1 MVGLVLLMRYS
12 RTRHTGDGELYLA
25 STAVF
30 MMEVMKFCLCLG
42 VVFYQGNCSVT
53 ALRSELYKHVW
64 ASPYDLIKLC
74 VPSFLYTIQNNLLYL
89 ALTNLDAASYQVL
102 YQLKILTTAIFSAT
116 MLGRRFSATKW
127 ASLVVLTCGGSEVTL
142 WIRNIQ
148 MGLFSIAIALAVG
161 GLIVAVVV
169 KYADNVLK
177 VFASSFSILLSCLIS
192 ALAFDFRPNRSF
204 LVGASLVLLSTVMY
218 SKPSKRP
225 PRDVLPLVQHGTPGK
240 KACFVHVG
248 KTAGSTVGCSLGFN
262 LHCTSKVQAPGV
274 LPHYTTNMFHA
285 QMYDCDDETT
295 TFFIFVVRHPLD
307 RWISAF
313 NYDNPSRD
321 WEGFRQQFGEKHF
334 KFRSQLYAE
343 CPFNTINDV
352 GEALSAESN
361 VTNVC
366 KRRAEAS
373 IDGTEHFGCH
383 HYFNYQFHLEAIPQN
398 ATIMTLRTEHLIED
412 WNSVEYNLGGGK
424 EVLGQGNNIIAH
436 NNVNKASDG
445 KLKYLSEQSQRKV
458 CEKLCNEIQTYK
470 KILQLSIN
478 LSEKQVQESVDEV
491 MNSCPIEA
499 LATTCNDPIPNIT
512 DKLIYSRGYMA

>member
-1 MVGLVLLMRYS
+1 MSGPLPTDPTPVRQRQHQVPSSSREESMKRPTPSSSKNAPIKASRSNPNAMIIKYGSLLLLVGQMVGLVLLMRYS

-127 ASLVVLTCGGSEVTL
+127 ASLVVLTCGVAIVEISGRSDNDTSENKDQNRFVGLVAVLSAACTSGFSGVYFEKILKGSEVTL

-148 MGLFSIAIALAVG
+148 MGLFSIAIALVTAMVQDSAKISQKGFFVGYSPIVLTVITVQAVG

-225 PRDVLPLVQHGTPGK
+225 PRDVLPLVQHGTRK
-240 KACFVHVG
+240 
-248 KTAGSTVGCSLGFN
+248 SSL
-262 LHCTSKVQAPGV
+262 
-274 LPHYTTNMFHA
+274 
-285 QMYDCDDETT
+285 
-295 TFFIFVVRHPLD
+295 
-307 RWISAF
+307 
-313 NYDNPSRD
+313 
-321 WEGFRQQFGEKHF
+321 
-334 KFRSQLYAE
+334 
-343 CPFNTINDV
+343 
-352 GEALSAESN
+352 
-361 VTNVC
+361 
-366 KRRAEAS
+366 
-373 IDGTEHFGCH
+373 
-383 HYFNYQFHLEAIPQN
+383 
-398 ATIMTLRTEHLIED
+398 
-412 WNSVEYNLGGGK
+412 
-424 EVLGQGNNIIAH
+424 
-436 NNVNKASDG
+436 
-445 KLKYLSEQSQRKV
+445 
-458 CEKLCNEIQTYK
+458 
-470 KILQLSIN
+470 
-478 LSEKQVQESVDEV
+478 V
-491 MNSCPIEA
+491 M
-499 LATTCNDPIPNIT
+499 
-512 DKLIYSRGYMA
+512 